1 MIVLIF
7 VALFY
12 KELQLTSFDPTMA
25 QAYGLN
31 IQFFHYA
38 LMFLLTLVAVS
49 SLQTVGTI
57 LVIAMLITPAATAY
71 LLTNHTDNDWLSLY
85 FWDFKFSDWPIL

>member
-1 MIVLIF
+1 MILPLVLSLVLFALGIILSLLQKFHRFISYSVWKCISGRRYRYFNYLCRRCDCFDF

-38 LMFLLTLVAVS
+38 LMF
-49 SLQTVGTI
+49 
-57 LVIAMLITPAATAY
+57 Y
-71 LLTNHTDNDWLSLY
+71 
-85 FWDFKFSDWPIL
+85 